1 MRCPRCNYE
10 AGNETIC
17 PKCGMPLI
25 PFSNEPTT
33 IIAPQKT
40 GMSTK
45 RMERFEKYLIAIMI
59 LLFGI
64 FLLEVIQTGI
74 LLF

>member
-10 AGNETIC
+10 AGNSTVC
-17 PKCGMPLI
+17 PKCGTPLI

-33 IIAPQKT
+33 ILPQKT
-40 GMSTK
+40 TVSTK
-45 RMERFEKYLIAIMI
+45 RMERFEKYLIVIMI

-64 FLLEVIQTGI
+64 FLLELIQTGI